1 MYVVDITRVNKN
13 KYESDMLVGKLTTDA
28 KTKTMNYIIEYAL
41 ANLQIAIEPEVLDK
55 ELNMDLFFLKPF
67 IKNNYNLDIKDDL
80 VIQSINANKDNC
92 VFVKQFNYGKDPYP
106 YIYQFDKNK
115 INLANSYMAY
125 LINDSLITTLS
136 DDGKL
141 NEYDDKKVDLNNF
154 DRLSYNYN
162 NSSFEITSL
171 YNGGTFIEELLNNSF
186 SYNQLRNSSFNI
198 QM

>member
-13 KYESDMLVGKLTTDA
+13 KYESDVLVGKLTTDT

-67 IKNNYNLDIKDDL
+67 IKDNYNLDIKDDL

-92 VFVKQFNYGKDPYP
+92 VFVKQFNYDKDPYP

-136 DDGKL
+136 DEGKL

-162 NSSFEITSL
+162 NSSFEMTSL

-186 SYNQLRNSSFNI
+186 SYNQLKNSSFDI

>member
-13 KYESDMLVGKLTTDA
+13 KYESDMLVGKLTTDT
-28 KTKTMNYIIEYAL
+28 KTKTMNYIIDYAL

-55 ELNMDLFFLKPF
+55 ELNMNLFFLKPF
-67 IKNNYNLDIKDDL
+67 IKDNYNFDIKDDL
-80 VIQSINANKDNC
+80 IIQSINANKDNC

-115 INLANSYMAY
+115 INFANSYMAY

-136 DDGKL
+136 DEGRI

-162 NSSFEITSL
+162 NSIFEITSL
-171 YNGGTFIEELLNNSF
+171 YNGETFIEELLNNSF
-186 SYNQLRNSSFNI
+186 SYNQLKNSSFDI